1 MSQSAGISV
10 SNDRNEIFQIF
21 DIKYHLFDLKFLNV
35 IADLL
40 LLEAIHIPPGG
51 ENVHSLRIMKAPNN

>member
-1 MSQSAGISV
+1 MSQSAEISV
-10 SNDRNEIFQIF
+10 SNDRNEIF
-21 DIKYHLFDLKFLNV
+21 DIKDHLFDLKFLNV

-51 ENVHSLRIMKAPNN
+51 ENVHSLRIMKTPNN

>member
-1 MSQSAGISV
+1 MSQSAEISV
-10 SNDRNEIFQIF
+10 SNDRNEIF
-21 DIKYHLFDLKFLNV
+21 DIKDHLFDLKFLNV

-40 LLEAIHIPPGG
+40 LLEAIYIPPGG

>member
-1 MSQSAGISV
+1 MSQSAEISV
-10 SNDRNEIFQIF
+10 SNDRNEIF
-21 DIKYHLFDLKFLNV
+21 DIKDHLFDLKFLNV

-51 ENVHSLRIMKAPNN
+51 ENVHSLRIMKTPNNLR

>member
-1 MSQSAGISV
+1 MSQSAEISV
-10 SNDRNEIFQIF
+10 SNDRNEIF
-21 DIKYHLFDLKFLNV
+21 DIKYHLFDSKFLNV

-51 ENVHSLRIMKAPNN
+51 ENVHSLRIMKTPNN

>member
-10 SNDRNEIFQIF
+10 SNDRNEIF
-21 DIKYHLFDLKFLNV
+21 DIKDHLFDLKFLNV

-51 ENVHSLRIMKAPNN
+51 ENVHSLRIMKTPNN

>member
-1 MSQSAGISV
+1 MSQSAEISV
-10 SNDRNEIFQIF
+10 SNDRNEIF
-21 DIKYHLFDLKFLNV
+21 DIKNHLFDLKLLNV

-51 ENVHSLRIMKAPNN
+51 ENVHSLRIMKTPNN

>member
-1 MSQSAGISV
+1 MSQSAEITV
-10 SNDRNEIFQIF
+10 SNDRNEIF
-21 DIKYHLFDLKFLNV
+21 DIKDHLFDLKFLNV

-51 ENVHSLRIMKAPNN
+51 ENVHSLRVMKTPNN

>member
-1 MSQSAGISV
+1 MSQSAEISV
-10 SNDRNEIFQIF
+10 SNDRNEIF
-21 DIKYHLFDLKFLNV
+21 DIKDHLSYLKFLNV

-51 ENVHSLRIMKAPNN
+51 ENVHSLRIMNTPNN

>member
-1 MSQSAGISV
+1 MSQSAEITV
-10 SNDRNEIFQIF
+10 SNDRNEIF
-21 DIKYHLFDLKFLNV
+21 DIKDHLFDLKFLNV

-51 ENVHSLRIMKAPNN
+51 ENVHSLRIMKTPNN